1 MESTTREKRIR
12 WIWGICLVLMWG
24 CALLLFI
31 KTNGKLSIEEL
42 LRYKPEN
49 PWLAALA
56 MLGLYLLKSVD
67 FLMHTG
73 VLCAISAILFPL
85 PAAFAVNLIGLA
97 IISAVPY
104 FIGKNLGAPIL
115 ALIRNR
121 YPKLRRLESLHA
133 RGVFFFAVLLRC
145 VGVPVFVVGVYF
157 GARKDDFAQ
166 YMAGS
171 VLGMLPMMIPFTL
184 LGESA
189 ADFTSPVFL
198 AAIVTRVVVLI
209 GSILLYRHMLK
220 KESASR
226 EK

>member
-56 MLGLYLLKSVD
+56 MLGLFLLKSVD

-97 IISAVPY
+97 IT
-104 FIGKNLGAPIL
+104 GTD
-115 ALIRNR
+115 
-121 YPKLRRLESLHA
+121 PK
-133 RGVFFFAVLLRC
+133 
-145 VGVPVFVVGVYF
+145 PVS
-157 GARKDDFAQ
+157 Q
-166 YMAGS
+166 
-171 VLGMLPMMIPFTL
+171 
-184 LGESA
+184 A
-189 ADFTSPVFL
+189 A
-198 AAIVTRVVVLI
+198 AA
-209 GSILLYRHMLK
+209 
-220 KESASR
+220 
-226 EK
+226 